1 LPDQCQTASY
11 ASVFGGECRFSLFY
25 NTGGG
30 LVLHGVKW
38 SKKRFLRYI
47 TREWP
52 PGFGRGGQKSV
63 RRRGVGT
70 ILTLRG
76 RTFYESRPMH

>member
-30 LVLHGVKW
+30 LVLHGVKR

-47 TREWP
+47 TRERP
-52 PGFGRGGQKSV
+52 LTLSLVSAGGAAEVRAAQ
-63 RRRGVGT
+63 RRRNDFNIAGAN
-70 ILTLRG
+70 IL
-76 RTFYESRPMH
+76 